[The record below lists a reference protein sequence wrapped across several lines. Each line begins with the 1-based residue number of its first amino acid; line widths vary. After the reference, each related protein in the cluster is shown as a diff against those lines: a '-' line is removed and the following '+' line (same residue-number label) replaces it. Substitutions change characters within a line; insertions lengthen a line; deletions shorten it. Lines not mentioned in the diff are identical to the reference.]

1 MADTINGPFQLDHAD
16 LADLNF
22 LNKYVAPKY
31 CVVCEDIF
39 ISKMYMADM
48 KQKSQLRNKLK
59 AFHEEIDDN
68 RSYVKK
74 RIASHETSNPSGIQ
88 SK

>member
-1 MADTINGPFQLDHAD
+1 MPDTINGPFQLVHAD

-22 LNKYVAPKY
+22 FNKYVAPKY
-31 CVVCEDIF
+31 CIVCADIF
-39 ISKMYMADM
+39 ILKTYTANM

-68 RSYVKK
+68 RSYLKK
-74 RIASHETSNPSGIQ
+74 ENSIA
-88 SK
+88 

>member
-1 MADTINGPFQLDHAD
+1 
-16 LADLNF
+16 
-22 LNKYVAPKY
+22 
-31 CVVCEDIF
+31 
-39 ISKMYMADM
+39 MADM

-68 RSYVKK
+68 RSYLKK
-74 RIASHETSNPSGIQ
+74 RIALHETSNPSGIQ